1 MDTLVTSPLVTVEGV
16 FQSYPK
22 AGGGKLQVLDNVS
35 LSLKENEIVALLGRS
50 GCSKSTLLRIIAG
63 LMPATSATVNE
74 VASWQRE
81 SRWTVFKKIREGVY
95 QSYLDGRIRK
105 IIFAS
110 VKADRERAMA
120 APLTN
125 KRNASWSIL
134 TTSSISSVIKPNCG
148 S

>member
-110 VKADRERAMA
+110 QGTRPSTSPMKPLRAGA
-120 APLTN
+120 FVAPWDWRWRTV
-125 KRNASWSIL
+125 NA
-134 TTSSISSVIKPNCG
+134 
-148 S
+148 